1 MNVICMGSS
10 GFVGKEVLKQLIKNE
25 NINKITCLIRKPLT
39 GIEEN
44 PKVNFIIHNDFSN
57 YSEELLK
64 ELSQSNQA
72 CIWTIGGRR
81 SQFSTNEEY
90 EKVSIDYTVT
100 FANGIANA
108 LKSTTSTSTEATT
121 TTTTTTINPFTFI
134 YCSGMGANEKANES
148 IINRIE
154 IETRIVKGKVE
165 RLLTEIQKSNSNL
178 FNLLIFR
185 PGGIIE
191 NQSKL
196 SQWLLSSFTVDL
208 SHLSK
213 VIIDKLINTQKI
225 NQDTTSTTIILNK
238 DIYNYN

>member
-25 NINKITCLIRKPLT
+25 KINKITCIVRKPLT
-39 GIEEN
+39 GIEDNE
-44 PKVNFIIHNDFSN
+44 KTNFIIQNDFSN

-64 ELSQSNQA
+64 ELVKSHHA

-81 SQFSTNEEY
+81 SQFPTQEEY
-90 EKVSIDYTVT
+90 EKVSIDYTIT
-100 FANGIANA
+100 FATGIVNA
-108 LKSTTSTSTEATT
+108 LKSTTTT
-121 TTTTTTINPFTFI
+121 TNPFTFI

-165 RLLTEIQKSNSNL
+165 RSLTEIQKSNTNL

-185 PGGIIE
+185 PGGITE
-191 NQSKL
+191 NQNKFI
-196 SQWLLSSFTVDL
+196 QWLLSSFTVDL

-213 VIIDKLINTQKI
+213 VIIDKLINTNEI
-225 NQDTTSTTIILNK
+225 SQDTTSTTIIFNK